1 MKRIAVYG
9 KGGIGK
15 STIAANVAA
24 ALAEEGYLVMLVG
37 CDPKA
42 DSTLTLAGRRIP
54 TVMHEYRKKGEDLE
68 LEDVIVEG
76 DFGVLCVESGGPK
89 PGVGCAGRGVL
100 KALEMLTRS
109 GAFEDVDVVIFDVLG
124 DVVCGGFALPIRHGY
139 ADTVFVVTSSE
150 PMSLY
155 AANNICRGIAEY
167 ADRGGAKLGGIVHNR
182 RSRDSDS
189 SVVTEFC
196 RRIRAELIYDL
207 PYMNEV
213 RKAES
218 RYRTVIREFP
228 DSDAAEAF
236 RELAHRMLETEGV
249 MPKPLEEDEVLE
261 LAGVMPCTNPR
272 KIK

>member
-24 ALAEEGYLVMLVG
+24 ALAEEGHRVMLVG

-54 TVMHEYRKKGEDLE
+54 TVMHEYRRKGEDLK
-68 LEDVIVEG
+68 LEDIIVEG

-100 KALEMLTRS
+100 KALEMLARM

-124 DVVCGGFALPIRHGY
+124 DVVCGGFALPIRRGY

-167 ADRGGAKLGGIVHNR
+167 AGRGGARLGGVIHNR
-182 RSRDSDS
+182 RSRDSDPD
-189 SVVTEFC
+189 VVNEFC
-196 RRIRAELIYDL
+196 RRIRTEVVCDL
-207 PYMNEV
+207 PYMEEV

-228 DSDAAEAF
+228 DSTASEAF
-236 RELAHRMLETEGV
+236 RELAHRMLEVEGV
-249 MPKPLEEDEVLE
+249 VPRPLGEEEVLR
-261 LAGVMPCTNPR
+261 LAGVR
-272 KIK
+272 L